1 MKKLIIDNLPENFKA
16 LQQERQAAGEKV
28 AALTSRLQEHHRRI
42 EDQQA
47 NIKRLESE
55 ISETVSAGGDPSAL
69 LRKLRSS
76 RDALQDLR
84 SVVDLAERAVGLAK
98 AEEDQFAKNMGQLY
112 QAAVISARNV
122 VSEQLQE
129 ALQDIIN
136 RISEWRDVTFQTAD
150 ELGLEAPAAGSEIIL
165 DGLR

>member
-1 MKKLIIDNLPENFKA
+1 MKKRIIDNLQENFKA

-28 AALTSRLQEHHRRI
+28 ATLTARLQEHRQRI

-84 SVVDLAERAVGLAK
+84 SVVDLAERAVELAK
-98 AEEDQFAKNMGQLY
+98 AGQTEHVKAMSELY
-112 QAAVISARNV
+112 QKAVIKARN
-122 VSEQLQE
+122 EITE
-129 ALQDIIN
+129 H
-136 RISEWRDVTFQTAD
+136 FQTELDNIIGKLDVWHTVALD
-150 ELGLEAPAAGSEIIL
+150 TAEELGLPAPAAGTEIIL
-165 DGLR
+165 NGLR